1 MCYDLFEVNKLRKIQ
16 NFIKTRSKILFISF
30 IISAVLFILIIPEFL
45 YYSDFIKGVTTS
57 NAITVEVTDATVGE
71 IIWSTHATEA
81 FQEFSLIFSCIFVFI
96 SLFNLV
102 GYIYKKNEF
111 IFISIGLGII
121 VTCMSVY
128 VAAPIFVV
136 LISLSTILSIFGYI
150 EQYKL
155 DK

>member
-1 MCYDLFEVNKLRKIQ
+1 MNKLKKIQ

-30 IISAVLFILIIPEFL
+30 IISAILFILIIPEFL
-45 YYSDFIKGVTTS
+45 YYSDFIKGITNS
-57 NAITVEVTDATVGE
+57 NTISAEITDATVGE
-71 IIWSTHATEA
+71 IIWAAHATEA

-128 VAAPIFVV
+128 VAAPIFVI
-136 LISLSTILSIFGYI
+136 LIALSTILNIFGYV

-155 DK
+155 NHNHA

>member
-1 MCYDLFEVNKLRKIQ
+1 MGKIQ

-30 IISAVLFILIIPEFL
+30 IISSIIFILMIPEFL
-45 YYSDFIKGVTTS
+45 YYSDFIKGITNS
-57 NAITVEVTDATVGE
+57 NTIAVDVTDATLGE

-121 VTCMSVY
+121 VTCMSIY
-128 VAAPIFVV
+128 VASPIFIV
-136 LISLSTILSIFGYI
+136 LIALATILNIVGYI